1 MRKRLALLGI
11 LICSI
16 LCMFGCNNDPYK
28 NMSIELVGG
37 ATTVQLNIEEVTEN
51 GQTTYTYTPYTFDVA
66 VKNVGDDI
74 DRKVSLSG
82 GRDLVS
88 YSLVYMGDGITR
100 ISVTPLSYAKTGKF
114 TLTIKT
120 LEGNKVQTLDFQI
133 DLKIN
138 NFTINQDNLKVV
150 AKGQSIDL
158 NAIDKYINFF
168 PQATTQK
175 NIEFE
180 VVRPEGNVINGHGEH
195 NYVYDDENTDTY
207 ATIEN
212 GVLKTFKN
220 VNYPKMVEN
229 VVVGG
234 SETQV
239 LTPCI
244 TLKAHSK
251 DAYNYDENG
260 NIISQS
266 IPDRFVDIVVI
277 ENCENIVLKMNC
289 QKNDSESE
297 SGNYGNSF
305 ALEKNKKGEYDVT
318 LLNPNYRSGMMYDS
332 YYIERD
338 LMFDFGS
345 ISDDGSYN
353 PSDYVVTT
361 SPVSEGDA
369 RPIALS
375 YSSLD
380 NSFKVQAQKTGNYSH
395 KFKVDH
401 VNYPNIIDTEIV
413 VNFHVIDIPTDIKV
427 NGTVPKDDYK
437 VYKNYG
443 NSWGTRFTVSLINGL
458 DYTYFVYVKDQ
469 DLGNNL
475 KFYKADGS
483 EQVFGLCKEEGG
495 NKVITSMVESSGYSN
510 FNSNETFYLRHNF
523 DVLPNE
529 GTQIYIGVLFDVASS
544 SYSDQVR
551 NDYFIS
557 SILEF
562 PLNISFETG
571 LQSLDFTADK
581 YIVDLTNKNYSSET
595 LDNTG
600 IKLFDLPAGQTL
612 DNVINL
618 DDIIYDKSLI
628 TVYPYMDYVENRIS
642 FYLKCNSE
650 YKTGKTTV
658 NFTTKNGIKK
668 SVNVETIIPTMY
680 AENENLMDED
690 KMPLSIDFNE
700 GEVLYYF
707 TGKSENNP
715 KYKFNIYK
723 TGENGQE
730 EWGGYEYTSLQR
742 LFMLKDTSVNLKF
755 YDYLLTDNDGIKGC
769 TPIDITSNIGV
780 TFNYPGYA
788 SYSNGKLSVFRV
800 TEDINNPLIM
810 TVSYNGGYIKINDD
824 GSEEYVTYPVVQE
837 IELYI
842 YLALQGVQVTTA
854 KSVDIYINES
864 LGIYSKD
871 LSKHTIRSTFVPRRV
886 ELGAQWNNLWFN
898 ADLPVSLSYDIS
910 KILSSPIYLS
920 NGNQLI
926 VYSIDGSVSR
936 EITYGD
942 LFASTDMV
950 NYECPIECRIGDSLD
965 EWIKTESGYGIEN
978 YDWFLQN
985 RIFNNSI
992 VMVVNVYIT
1001 QFSKLQNI
1009 NSVKFSVKYAS
1020 KIHNFDLDVAQDGV
1034 YFEKRTGKNNEMI
1047 ANIAYSID
1055 ATDAVNKEIML
1066 INGTNDVYST
1076 IVNSSGIGTKGTI
1089 KIIGNNA
1096 GVEYL
1101 TAVPKDNIK
1110 SYNENTK
1117 TYEYYND
1124 KLVQTFRVKVADGSE
1139 NYPFEIRNIDDYVAM
1154 QNDIHNNQYFNY
1166 ILTTNLSLSQIAKPE
1181 ITFANIEEG
1190 KEDEFNNF
1198 SLNGNYVY
1206 FRNNVLYSFHNSL
1219 NNLHIKKTLNNL
1231 TDEVNIGLFTN
1242 INQKVTLKNLSINNA
1257 KIEVVINALNGQNV
1271 NIGIIA
1277 GNAFNSK
1284 INNCAVNGSIKIY
1297 NYSADTNKSNINIG
1311 GMIGQTQEVVDIK
1324 GLPSAYLEGLSN
1336 NSYNANVSVDYMTL
1350 ENELNGVQN
1359 ALNNHYLNVG
1369 GVVGLDSG
1377 SSYSTFEDLKVLP
1390 TIIGI
1395 NYNSSVGGVIGHTK
1409 YANINRVIVY
1419 PIINISDK
1427 AQDNDN
1433 ELNISTFVGSGGE
1446 DNTSVQF
1453 IKITN
1458 SKVYFTKEAYKT
1470 WNNNLNVIIKTDSK
1484 LNFGG
1489 IIANLNQNNAQIQYT
1504 YIRSFHSE
1512 DLSEEYYANIY
1523 ITATNGAIIGG
1534 VVGKANNNNLLINSS
1549 YFNADIMVN
1558 GSNHEGQ
1565 LSTNNTIG
1573 LILGTSAGVGA
1584 NSGISD
1590 SYGIGRV
1597 VVEYTEE
1604 SSIDRA
1610 VIKGLYNN
1618 VGLVGNVNLVT
1629 ADASKLSN
1637 LIKVNGEIKSSS
1649 VSNLA
1654 IIENVYGVVNSN
1666 VYYFG
1671 KSNEIIGLYKEG
1683 SYLVG
1688 NNAIINSALGAS
1700 FGENELGQ
1708 LFKII
1713 GYDIVMDSDNAVA
1726 TSTSKWIWNESANMV
1741 GTLAF
1746 PILLDSSKTKALYD
1760 LIPEKILID
1769 RIATNVPGIY
1779 DVSYTKIVN
1788 GEEIEVPQIIA
1799 FVNKNDRGNNNYYFD
1814 IALNSD
1820 KSTVSIRFDGKE
1832 IHTSF
1837 LEINGDMTISE
1848 DSYGSVLML
1857 QGFKVYPVGEG
1868 IATITLTSVL
1878 DKTVKLNITIKVIT
1892 GITSVELIYDKTVE
1906 TIGENEFKKP
1916 IAYIDE
1922 VINVNLHN
1930 INNIDGVSYDSTY
1943 NYGYKLEIVDTINN
1957 GKISIN
1963 GKDFKYSLDA
1973 NENIYILN
1981 TTSLT
1986 IKGVEVGSVK
1996 FRIYPIVYL
2005 EGLEYNEED
2014 NHYIVLDNISKEFE
2028 IVCLARAKS
2037 ITLNKDELKI
2047 APRNTTNFRMIVE
2060 TSNINIKEII
2070 ADDGITKS
2078 YKISIFNSIQLN
2090 IRNNKYSI
2098 IFSEN
2103 IAGNE
2108 TPIEYDATLNA
2119 DGSYHI
2125 SSFGFEIKHE
2135 LIKLQFSG
2143 INVSK
2148 TEFDAISN
2156 QNTYNLTFDVVVTFD
2171 KDYYRQNAND
2181 FDLNTLFYDCTFK
2194 PSSNTLL
2201 EDSIRISI
2209 SPNVLSNIFTN
2220 YYTRGELL
2228 VNSENESY
2236 PSENEGLF
2244 VIPGTAGL
2252 LKITLDEEFN
2262 DSSYVTVTIDNSYK
2276 EFVTLSQMAGVTN
2289 NIEVK
2294 TSPDDKDIVEYIESY
2309 KDIRFREEIEN
2320 TNNYGIRLS
2329 KLSLNYNEL
2338 GYFSKTYFVKLFLT
2352 RNYGNLTNIPLT
2364 ITSYKVDNT
2373 GIHKNLEKTVTYTIT
2388 QLPLIDIKVDNS
2400 YSAVIGRG
2408 VSKELEVSVRGIT
2421 KDIDFSGLSSTMMI
2435 VDDTNNQVNNL
2446 SIDYINSGRKYYI
2459 CADVE
2464 SDLTSESP
2472 ISINF
2477 KTEEIVWGVRE
2488 TTSTN
2493 LRIQIVEYEIES
2505 IDIERAIDGV
2515 VTLKHGENLILNTNI
2530 TYKDITVGNPDKIS
2544 EYKKLLRNGMGSG
2557 IIDLAEYAS
2566 AGVTVVDTS
2575 NNQNVYDGK
2584 LRLGYGSFDGVS
2596 RVYTPMKL
2604 GNKYNYISLGEG
2616 NTKTND
2622 EKYRLH
2628 YFIIKGTGIT
2638 NNNNALLR
2646 LSIPYIYNNGKLQVT
2661 DTILGYSIIE
2671 VDFQIVVEDSSS
2683 FDRPNPIE
2691 TQNDLIEACNA
2702 GGGDYILLNNLE
2714 LENWTPLDATFN
2726 SLDGNGYVISVK
2738 SFNLSII
2745 RTQDSANIGIFG
2757 NVSSTTLI
2765 KNVTIDVSSMLITE
2779 EEMLQRLDT
2788 VSNAS
2793 KETYLYDA
2801 SIDLSFVNNVTF
2813 GILAGTNEGAITNA
2827 KVINSTNTYSSLP
2840 STKMYYHIVTSQGY
2854 LSNNLVVSKIGGLVG
2869 VNAETGAITNSII
2882 GLNESTMSGNNSTIQ
2897 VVKNPS
2903 DSSYNNESD
2912 ELESLNIYPFVI
2924 AGGNNIAGIVAEN
2937 NGTIS
2942 NSYVKGVGLYNTY
2955 PAVQNSATG
2964 GLVATN
2970 TGTISSSHVES
2981 INITKYRAEEDKFKI
2996 ESTGNIGGLVYSNT
3010 GKIENAY
3017 SNVYLE
3023 TQSAF
3028 TGGFVFTNG
3037 ESGTITNAYTTS
3049 VNKNNLARGQFT
3061 GVGANG
3067 RDVLNSGEY
3076 YNCYYLVLEDEN
3088 VNDLE
3093 YAKPIQI
3100 EVNDISNKNTW
3111 RGFSFTTVSNSE
3123 GIWVTVEGSTPRLAS
3138 STYDTNSFRKL
3149 TSIEEIT
3156 EGGVTY
3162 NTYIYEYVGYNLG
3175 SQSNPLI
3182 IDKASNFAT
3191 YIIDNSVEI
3200 DYNGSKVRA
3209 FGVDAVLNGN
3219 SLSNLN
3225 VVRHVRIVNNLNF
3238 EKITT
3243 STMHKGVYLYNLIF
3257 AGVLDGNGMILSNLN
3272 INTDTIQLDNFGLF
3286 GQVGIDSNITSK
3298 QTVVKNLNMNL
3309 RTYKSSDSSRAGVL
3323 AGTIMNSSIINVK
3336 IDGNASDTNSIVVG
3350 GRNMAGALAGL
3361 IYADNSG
3368 TIFMYDI
3375 NVKNIVVE
3383 ASYGSLGGEITDYSY
3398 DKSNGLYKQ
3407 FVIKNADN
3415 EDVTKSFVGL
3425 YDRNTNSTKLF
3436 VNDNTYRADVSYA
3449 GSIAGVILAN
3459 NYNKSISHDNELDE
3473 FGNLNY
3479 RTQPDNN
3486 TIDNIVA
3493 SGNITIKTAD
3503 NSGGLFGYVGENTL
3517 IKNSKFVLNGN
3528 QIIRAFNY
3536 AGGLV
3541 AENHGVIEQCYIA
3554 LSDSEQEIID
3564 NNLVARNNSDNF
3576 IQLFDSL
3583 TSTNYTVSIG
3593 GIAGYSSNGVI
3604 IDSYSKV
3611 NVTKPLA
3618 YIAGGLIGYSEDYN
3632 YIAFSYTTGAV
3643 YSRFITGGLVGLQ
3656 VNSDIQFENRQKE
3669 SEDIYANI
3677 YTPKNYLSMDSVYA
3691 LTDWNIST
3699 SNFDFRQKITEK
3711 LYENQKVLYSR
3722 PDGTYY
3728 KFYVKMPEIG
3738 NLNIS
3743 EDKALYAGLHNE
3755 YYVGS
3760 AIGYIMLNTI
3770 TDVSKKMIDFVDWND
3785 ADISTITRT
3794 VTVISNIKSTN
3805 DNVVTNTLGLY
3816 STNGSL
3822 AAGNKVDNYTSS
3834 VFNYYIDS
3842 SNYINL
3848 YSYRTSYIS
3857 NLNNYN
3863 LVEIDETKTD
3873 VYYDVFTYP
3882 QVFSQE
3888 YLEQMIGAYYQVID
3902 SNNVSTASVFKFDY
3916 NADNRFDKTII
3927 SSKKVF
3933 INMNND
3939 YIWTLGTYL
3948 PKYSYGL
3955 YTSGKI
3961 IKTAEELQEALNS
3974 VSTGRTYKV
3983 KPSSAKYTLELNNIT
3998 DTNKVIAYAQTIR
4011 DLFIGEQL
4019 NGNNPKIIIKI
4030 TNASGKDA
4038 SSVNSLF
4045 NILNGVSL
4053 SNLDFEIVY
4062 SNVNF
4067 ETEKLYSNWGLFA
4080 NSLQNVTIN
4089 NCNFSITIE
4098 NDLTI
4103 KNSDTFGSIYNVK
4116 NAGLLFGEIINS
4128 SIVNSKFIVSA
4139 KGIEISND
4147 KIENFGIL
4155 AGYVENS
4162 SLANNRYDFTVA
4174 EVKNSVSSENINIA
4188 GLVGVL
4194 NYSTLSGGNNPNYIK
4209 INNGSTIK
4217 ISNNYNVKQMNVSS
4231 LVAYSNNATIKDVNF
4246 TNNLDFIN
4254 NGYVTD
4260 ELNVANTIAMANS
4273 SNINGLVVSGNLSVD
4288 NTDDNHV
4295 NIASIIAHDL
4305 KSSKMTKKLASSS
4318 VQINATVNSM
4328 NLNVGGLIGL
4338 EEYSANV
4345 IALGQFTGSVS
4356 VTNNKVGTSVTNP
4369 KGDAIITPSK
4379 TLIGGIIG
4387 NAQGYV
4393 GLTNILSAG
4402 KIDVTTID
4410 SALVHVSVGGIIG
4423 NTNSSQIENFTS
4435 LSEVTL
4441 NKNYSN
4447 ADVNISGVIGNNNG
4461 VFTGINGFVLFELPT
4476 NTNVNRYAITN
4487 NSVSQNTQNVFY
4499 CNELM
4504 GNYSS
4509 DSMFNNYALADLY
4522 GTISLYSLLGKTMNT
4537 NSFFMSS
4544 NVRKINNLQ
4553 VIIPNGTTL
4562 PNTLSSSIYTP
4573 HILSGSLSET
4583 NVSGYNVILDNI
4595 SVTNL
4600 ILNANSVISGRTGSK
4615 RNAIITLSNTTGST
4629 STKFAFS
4636 TNNGIISNV
4645 YFKVSGGGLEENTV
4659 GQNIALVK
4667 VNNGLISQVYAYGMT
4682 ESLFSIAET
4691 NANTGVILKSAS
4703 ATIYVGN
4710 KTEIY
4715 GLTNSNR
4722 GYISDCY
4729 SSNFGHTKNTSTKTK
4744 VYGLTNENLGRIEN
4758 SAYFIPSVME
4768 YENELS
4774 GTYKIGYSGEGTS
4787 VVNGQTYRCENSATP
4802 GFAQSRSTIWTSEN
4816 DHAQIIGFKDI
4827 EGAIVLKAKLTQ
4839 GATVLS
4845 DLTIIRNT
4853 LATKSS
4859 NTYYFDYDILFY
4871 SDEKLSYNIVRFN
4884 NGGALA
4890 NYINSI
4896 VYSSIPENTIIIID
4910 GDISLNGDIK
4920 AISVPSSSMVVG
4932 RKIDGRNSR
4941 IIHTGSKF
4949 IEHELIKY
4957 NYGIIAC
4964 IDFQQLKLNNT
4975 GDSKYFAPIMYN
4987 YGIVYGVSLT
4997 NDCMI
5002 YGGNSRIVAGIVA
5015 ISGKSAV
5022 INRCSVTNFT
5032 INSIEFYNF
5041 ICNEPYG
5048 RVYNCSASNMA
5059 ASGTKYSGGKN
5070 GQGDND

>member
-1 MRKRLALLGI
+1 MKKRLALLGI

-51 GQTTYTYTPYTFDVA
+51 GQTTYTYTPYTFNVA

-74 DRKVSLSG
+74 DKKISLSG

-88 YSLVYMGDGITR
+88 YSLLYLGDGITR
-100 ISVTPLSYAKTGKF
+100 VSVTPLSYAKTGKF

-120 LEGNKVQTLDFQI
+120 LEGNKTQTLDFQI

-138 NFTINQDNLKVV
+138 NFTINQDNLKVI

-180 VVRPEGNVINGHGEH
+180 VVRPEGNVIAGHGEH

-212 GVLKTFKN
+212 GILKTFKN
-220 VNYPKMVEN
+220 VDYPKMVEN

-239 LTPCI
+239 LTQCI

-277 ENCENIVLKMNC
+277 ENCENIILKMNC

-338 LMFDFGS
+338 LMFDFGA

-380 NSFKVQAQKTGNYSH
+380 NSFKVQAQRAGNYSH

-401 VNYPNIIDTEIV
+401 VNYPNIIDTEII

-437 VYKNYG
+437 IYKNYG
-443 NSWGTRFTVSLINGL
+443 NSWGTRFTVSLINGSE
-458 DYTYFVYVKDQ
+458 YTYFVYVKDQ

-495 NKVITSMVESSGYSN
+495 NKVISSMIEGSGYSN

-523 DVLPNE
+523 DVLPSE
-529 GTQIYIGVLFDVASS
+529 STQIYIGVLFDVTSG

-551 NDYFIS
+551 KDYFIS

-571 LQSLDFTADK
+571 LQSLDFTAEK
-581 YIVDLTNKNYSSET
+581 YIVDLTNKNYSSEVM
-595 LDNTG
+595 DNTG

-618 DDIIYDKSLI
+618 DDIIYDKSLVTI
-628 TVYPYMDYVENRIS
+628 YPYMDYAENRIS

-650 YKTGKTTV
+650 YKTGKTIA

-668 SVNVETIIPTMY
+668 SVNIETIIPTMY
-680 AENENLMDED
+680 AENENLMEED

-707 TGKSENNP
+707 TGKSDSNP
-715 KYKFNIYK
+715 KYKYNIYK
-723 TGENGQE
+723 TTENGQE

-755 YDYLLTDNDGIKGC
+755 YDYLLTENDGTKSC
-769 TPIDITSNIGV
+769 TPIDITSSIGV

-810 TVSYNGGYIKINDD
+810 TVSYNGGYIRINDD
-824 GSEEYVTYPVVQE
+824 GSEEYVSYPVVQE

-871 LSKHTIRSTFVPRRV
+871 LSKHVIKSTFVPRRV

-898 ADLPVSLSYDIS
+898 TDLPVSLSYDIS

-942 LFASTDMV
+942 LFATTDMI

-965 EWIKTESGYGIEN
+965 EWIKTESGYGAEN

-1009 NSVKFSVKYAS
+1009 NSVKFNAKYAS
-1020 KIHNFDLDVAQDGV
+1020 KINNFNLDIAQDGV
-1034 YFEKRTGKNNEMI
+1034 YFEKRTGKTNEMI

-1096 GVEYL
+1096 GIEYL

-1110 SYNENTK
+1110 SYNEITK

-1124 KLVQTFRVKVADGSE
+1124 KLVQVFRVKVADGSE
-1139 NYPFEIRNIDDYVAM
+1139 SYPFEIRSIDDYVTM
-1154 QNDIHNNQYFNY
+1154 QNDIQNNQYLNY

-1190 KEDEFNNF
+1190 NENQFNNF
-1198 SLNGNYVY
+1198 SLNGNYTY
-1206 FRNNVLYSFHNSL
+1206 FRNNVYYSFHNSL

-1231 TDEVNIGLFTN
+1231 TEEVYIGLFNN
-1242 INQKVTLKNLSINNA
+1242 INQKVTIKNLGISNA
-1257 KIEVVINALNGQNV
+1257 KIEVIINALNGQNA
-1271 NIGIIA
+1271 NIGILA
-1277 GNAFNSK
+1277 GNAINAK
-1284 INNCAVNGSIKIY
+1284 IYNCAINGTIKIY
-1297 NYSADTNKSNINIG
+1297 NYSADANKSNINIG
-1311 GMIGQTQEVVDIK
+1311 GMIGQTREVVDII
-1324 GLPSAYLEGLSN
+1324 GLPSAYMEGLSN
-1336 NSYNANVSVDYMTL
+1336 NSYNANVSIDYLTL
-1350 ENELNGVQN
+1350 DNELNGVQN

-1369 GVVGLDSG
+1369 GLVGLDSG

-1395 NYNSSVGGVIGHTK
+1395 NYNSSVGGVVGYTR
-1409 YANINRVIVY
+1409 YANINKVIVY

-1427 AQDNDN
+1427 VQDNDN
-1433 ELNISTFVGSGGE
+1433 QLNISTFVGSGG
-1446 DNTSVQF
+1446 DNNIGVQY
-1453 IKITN
+1453 IKISN
-1458 SKVYFTKEAYKT
+1458 SKVYFTKEGYRT
-1470 WNNNLNVIIKTDSK
+1470 WNDNLNVIVKTSSK

-1489 IIANLNQNNAQIQYT
+1489 IIANLNQNNAQIQHT
-1504 YIRSFHSE
+1504 YLRSFHSE
-1512 DLSEEYYANIY
+1512 DLSDEYYANIY
-1523 ITATNGAIIGG
+1523 INATNGAIIGG
-1534 VVGKANNNNLLINSS
+1534 LVGRANNNKLLINSS
-1549 YFNADIMVN
+1549 YFNADIMIN
-1558 GSNHEGQ
+1558 GNNTEGQ

-1584 NSGISD
+1584 NSGLSD
-1590 SYGIGRV
+1590 SYAIGRV
-1597 VVEYTEE
+1597 VVEYLDE
-1604 SSIDRA
+1604 SAINRS

-1618 VGLVGNVNLVT
+1618 VGLIGNVNLVT
-1629 ADASKLSN
+1629 ADSSKISN
-1637 LIKVNGEIKSSS
+1637 LIKVDGEIKSSS
-1649 VSNLA
+1649 VSNLS
-1654 IIENVYGVVNSN
+1654 IIDNVYGVINSN

-1671 KSNEIIGLYKEG
+1671 INNEVIGLYKDN
-1683 SYLVG
+1683 SYLIG
-1688 NNAIINSALGAS
+1688 ENAIIRTALNTS
-1700 FGENELGQ
+1700 FRENELGQ
-1708 LFKII
+1708 LFRTIGFDII
-1713 GYDIVMDSDNAVA
+1713 MDSDDAVA
-1726 TSTSKWIWNESANMV
+1726 TSTTKWIWNESANMV

-1788 GEEIEVPQIIA
+1788 GEEIEIPQIIA
-1799 FVNKNDRGNNNYYFD
+1799 FVNKNDNGNNKFCFD

-1820 KSTVSIRFDGKE
+1820 RSTVSIRFDGKE

-1837 LEINGDMTISE
+1837 LEINGDMTIVE
-1848 DSYGSVLML
+1848 DSYGSVLLL

-1878 DKTVKLNITIKVIT
+1878 DKTVKLNIIVKVIT
-1892 GITSVELIYDKTVE
+1892 GITSVDLIYDNTVE

-1922 VINVNLHN
+1922 VININLHN
-1930 INNIDGVSYDSTY
+1930 INNIDGVSYESTY
-1943 NYGYKLEIVDTINN
+1943 KYGYKLEIVNATNN

-1973 NENIYILN
+1973 SDNSYILN

-2014 NHYIVLDNISKEFE
+2014 NHYIVLDNIFKEFE

-2037 ITLNKDELKI
+2037 IILNKDELKI
-2047 APRNTTNFRMIVE
+2047 APKNTTNFRLIVE
-2060 TSNINIKEII
+2060 TSNISIREVLE
-2070 ADDGITKS
+2070 DDGITKS
-2078 YKISIFNSIQLN
+2078 YKISILNSIQLN
-2090 IRNNKYSI
+2090 IRNNKYLLL
-2098 IFSEN
+2098 FSEN

-2108 TPIEYDATLNA
+2108 SPIEYDAIKNA
-2119 DGSYHI
+2119 DGSYYVT
-2125 SSFGFEIKHE
+2125 SFGFEINHE
-2135 LIKLQFSG
+2135 LIKLQFNG
-2143 INVSK
+2143 INISK
-2148 TEFDAISN
+2148 TAFDAASN

-2171 KDYYRQNAND
+2171 KDYYRQNANN
-2181 FDLNTLFYDCTFK
+2181 FDLNTIFYDCTFS
-2194 PSSNTLL
+2194 PSSNTSL

-2209 SPNVLSNIFTN
+2209 SPNVLTNIFTN

-2228 VNSENESY
+2228 VNSENETY
-2236 PSENEGLF
+2236 PSENESLF

-2262 DSSYVTVTIDNSYK
+2262 DSSYVIVTIDNNYK

-2289 NIEVK
+2289 NLVV
-2294 TSPDDKDIVEYIESY
+2294 SPDSADIVEYIESY
-2309 KDIRFREEIEN
+2309 KDIRFREEIII
-2320 TNNYGIRLS
+2320 TNNYGIKLS
-2329 KLSLNYNEL
+2329 KLSLNYNEI

-2352 RNYGNLTNIPLT
+2352 RNYGTLTNIPLT

-2373 GIHKNLEKTVTYTIT
+2373 GTYKNLEKTVNYTIT
-2388 QLPLIDIKVDNS
+2388 QLPLIDVKVDNS

-2408 VSKELEVSVRGIT
+2408 VSKELEINVRGIT
-2421 KDIDFSGLSSTMMI
+2421 NNIDFSGLSSNMSI
-2435 VDDTNNQVNNL
+2435 VDDKNNQVTIL
-2446 SIDYINSGRKYYI
+2446 DIDYINSGRKYYI

-2464 SDLTSESP
+2464 SSITNEP
-2472 ISINF
+2472 IKINF
-2477 KTEEIVWGVRE
+2477 KAEEIVWGVRE
-2488 TTSTN
+2488 TTSAD
-2493 LRIQIVEYEIES
+2493 LKMQVVEYEIDS
-2505 IDIERAIDGV
+2505 INIERAIDGII
-2515 VTLKHGENLILNTNI
+2515 TLKHGEKLILNTNI
-2530 TYKDITVGNPDKIS
+2530 TYKDITVGNSDKIS
-2544 EYKKLLRNGMGSG
+2544 EYRKLLRNGLGSG
-2557 IIDLAEYAS
+2557 IVDLTEYAS
-2566 AGVTVVDTS
+2566 AGVTVVDTA
-2575 NNQNVYDGK
+2575 NNQNINDGK
-2584 LRLGYGSFDGVS
+2584 LRLGYGSFDGET
-2596 RVYTPMKL
+2596 RIYAPMKL
-2604 GNKYNYISLGEG
+2604 DGKYNYISLGEDVT
-2616 NTKTND
+2616 NTSD
-2622 EKYRLH
+2622 GKYRLN
-2628 YFIIKGTGIT
+2628 YFTIKGTGIT
-2638 NNNNALLR
+2638 NNSSVLLR
-2646 LSIPYIYNNGKLQVT
+2646 LSIPYIYNKGKLEIT
-2661 DTILGYSIIE
+2661 DTILGYSMME
-2671 VDFQIVVEDSSS
+2671 VDFQIIVEDSSS
-2683 FDRPNPIE
+2683 YDRPNPIE

-2714 LENWTPLDATFN
+2714 LENWTPLDATFT
-2726 SLDGNGYVISVK
+2726 SLDGNGYIISVK
-2738 SFNLSII
+2738 SFNLATI
-2745 RTQDSANIGIFG
+2745 RTQESANVGIFG

-2765 KNVTIDVSSMLITE
+2765 KNVTIDVSNMLITE
-2779 EEMLQRLDT
+2779 EEMLRRLDT
-2788 VSNAS
+2788 VTNAS

-2801 SIDLSFVNNVTF
+2801 NIDVSFVTSVTF

-2827 KVINSTNTYSSLP
+2827 KVINSTNTYSNLP
-2840 STKMYYHIVTSQGY
+2840 STKMYYHVVTSQGY
-2854 LSNNLVVSKIGGLVG
+2854 LNNNLVVTKIGGLVG
-2869 VNAETGAITNSII
+2869 VNAETGAITNSMI
-2882 GLNESTMSGNNSTIQ
+2882 GLNESTMNGNNSTIQ

-2903 DSSYNNESD
+2903 ASNYNNESD

-2942 NSYVKGVGLYNTY
+2942 NAYVKGVGLYNTY
-2955 PAVQNSATG
+2955 PAVQNSTTG

-2981 INITKYRAEEDKFKI
+2981 VNVTNYRAQEDKFKV
-2996 ESTGNIGGLVYSNT
+2996 ESTGNIGGFVYSNT
-3010 GKIENAY
+3010 GIIKNAY

-3037 ESGTITNAYTTS
+3037 NNGRITNTYTTS
-3049 VNKNNLARGQFT
+3049 VNRNNLARGQFT
-3061 GVGANG
+3061 GVGTNG

-3076 YNCYYLVLEDEN
+3076 YNCYYLVLENEN
-3088 VNDLE
+3088 ANDLE

-3123 GIWVTVEGSTPRLAS
+3123 GIWVLVEGSTPRLAS

-3149 TSIEEIT
+3149 ASIDEII

-3162 NTYIYEYVGYNLG
+3162 TTYTYEYIGYNLG

-3209 FGVDAVLNGN
+3209 FGVDAKLDGN

-3225 VVRHVRIVNNLNF
+3225 VVRHVRIVNNLDF
-3238 EKITT
+3238 EKIAT

-3257 AGVLDGNGMILSNLN
+3257 AGVLDGNGMTLNNLN

-3286 GQVGIDSNITSK
+3286 GQVGIDSSITSK

-3323 AGTIMNSSIINVK
+3323 AGTIMNSSIINVA
-3336 IDGNASDTNSIVVG
+3336 IDGNASDSNSIVVG

-3375 NVKNIVVE
+3375 NVKDIVIE

-3398 DKSNGLYKQ
+3398 DKSNGLYKK

-3425 YDRNTNSTKLF
+3425 YDRDTNSTKLF
-3436 VNDNTYRADVSYA
+3436 LNDNNYRADISYA
-3449 GSIAGVILAN
+3449 GSIAGVIIAN

-3503 NSGGLFGYVGENTL
+3503 NSGGLFGYIGENTL
-3517 IKNSKFVLNGN
+3517 IKNSRFILNGN

-3536 AGGLV
+3536 AGGIV

-3554 LSDSEQEIID
+3554 LSDSEQEILDDSI
-3564 NNLVARNNSDNF
+3564 VARNNGDNF
-3576 IQLFDSL
+3576 IQLFDTL

-3632 YIAFSYTTGAV
+3632 YIAFSYATGAV

-3656 VNSDIQFENRQKE
+3656 VNSDIQFNISQKG

-3677 YTPKNYLSMDSVYA
+3677 YTPNNYLSMDSVYA

-3699 SNFDFRQKITEK
+3699 NDIDFRQKTTEK
-3711 LYENQKVLYSR
+3711 LYENQKVLYGK

-3743 EDKALYAGLHNE
+3743 ENKALYSSLHNE

-3770 TDVSKKMIDFVDWND
+3770 DVSKRMIDLVDWND
-3785 ADISTITRT
+3785 ADLSTINRS

-3822 AAGNKVDNYTSS
+3822 AAGNKVDSYTNS
-3834 VFNYYIDS
+3834 VFNYYTDS

-3848 YSYRTSYIS
+3848 YSYRIAYIS
-3857 NLNNYN
+3857 NLNKYD
-3863 LVEIDETKTD
+3863 VSEIDATQAD
-3873 VYYDVFTYP
+3873 NYYDVFTYP

-3902 SNNVSTASVFKFDY
+3902 SNNASTASVFKFDY
-3916 NADNRFDKTII
+3916 NADNRFDKTTA

-3933 INMNND
+3933 INMDND

-3955 YTSGKI
+3955 YASGKI
-3961 IKTAEELQEALNS
+3961 INTAEELQEALNS
-3974 VSTGRTYKV
+3974 VSTGRTYKI
-3983 KPSSAKYTLELNNIT
+3983 KPSSADYTLELDDIT

-4011 DLFIGEQL
+4011 DLFIGEQS
-4019 NGNNPKIIIKI
+4019 NGKNPKIVIKI

-4053 SNLDFEIVY
+4053 SNLDFEIIY

-4089 NCNFSITIE
+4089 NCNFNITIDT
-4098 NDLTI
+4098 NLKI
-4103 KNSDTFGSIYNVK
+4103 KGSNSFGSLYNV
-4116 NAGLLFGEIINS
+4116 NTVGLVFGEIINS
-4128 SIVNSKFIVSA
+4128 SIVNSKFTLNA
-4139 KGIEISND
+4139 NNGIEISSN
-4147 KIENFGIL
+4147 KIENFGMF

-4162 SLANNRYDFTVA
+4162 SLNNKYDFYTD
-4174 EVKNSVSSENINIA
+4174 EIKNIESSDNINISC
-4188 GLVGVL
+4188 LVGVL
-4194 NYSTLSGGNNPNYIK
+4194 NYSTLNGGNNPDNIK
-4209 INNGSTIK
+4209 INDKSSMEM
-4217 ISNNYNVKQMNVSS
+4217 SNNYDIKQINVAS
-4231 LVAYSNNATIKDVNF
+4231 LVAYSNNSTIKDINF
-4246 TNNLDFIN
+4246 TNNLNFIN
-4254 NGYVTD
+4254 NSNTISD
-4260 ELNVANTIAMANS
+4260 ELNVANAIAMSNS
-4273 SNINGLVVSGNLSVD
+4273 TNINGLVVNGSLSIE
-4288 NTDDNHV
+4288 NNDDDYV
-4295 NIASIIAHDL
+4295 NISSIIAHDL
-4305 KSSKMTKKLASSS
+4305 KSSKMTNKLASSN
-4318 VQINATVNSM
+4318 VQIYANVNSM
-4328 NLNVGGLIGL
+4328 NLSVGGLIGL
-4338 EEYSANV
+4338 EEYSSNV
-4345 IALGQFTGSVS
+4345 IALGQFTGSIN

-4387 NAQGYV
+4387 NAQGFV
-4393 GLTNILSAG
+4393 SLTNILSAG
-4402 KIDVTTID
+4402 KIGVTTND
-4410 SALVHVSVGGIIG
+4410 NTLVQVSVGGIIG
-4423 NTNSSQIENFTS
+4423 NSNSAQIENFTS

-4441 NKNYSN
+4441 NKVYSN
-4447 ADVNISGVIGNNNG
+4447 ANVNVSGVIGNNNG
-4461 VFTGINGFVLFELPT
+4461 VFTGINGFVLFELPI
-4476 NTNVNRYAITN
+4476 NTNINRYAITN

-4504 GNYSS
+4504 GNYAS

-4522 GTISLYSLLGKTMNT
+4522 DTISPYSLLGKTINT

-4544 NVRKINNLQ
+4544 NIRKINNLQ
-4553 VIIPNGTTL
+4553 VVIPNGTELTNNL
-4562 PNTLSSSIYTP
+4562 TSSIYNP
-4573 HILSGSLSET
+4573 HLLEGSLSET
-4583 NVSGYNVILDNI
+4583 NISGYNVIKDYV

-4600 ILNANSVISGRTGSK
+4600 TLNANSVISGRTNNDC
-4615 RNAIITLSNTTGST
+4615 NAIITLSNETGAT
-4629 STKFAFS
+4629 STRYAFGV
-4636 TNNGIISNV
+4636 NNGIISNV
-4645 YFKVSGGGLEENTV
+4645 YFKMSGGGLEENLV
-4659 GQNIALVK
+4659 GQNIALVET
-4667 VNNGLISQVYAYGMT
+4667 NNGVISQVYAYGMT
-4682 ESLFSIAET
+4682 ESVFSIAKT
-4691 NANTGVILKSAS
+4691 NSINGIIVKSAS

-4710 KTEIY
+4710 KSEIY
-4715 GLTNSNR
+4715 GLTNSNQ

-4729 SSNFGHTKNTSTKTK
+4729 SSSFGHAKNTSVKTK
-4744 VYGLTNENLGRIEN
+4744 VYGLTNENLGKIEN
-4758 SAYFIPSVME
+4758 SSYFIPSVME

-4774 GTYKIGYSGEGTS
+4774 GTYKIGYSGSGDS
-4787 VVNGQTYRCENSATP
+4787 RINGQTYRCENSAKP

-4816 DHAQIIGFKDI
+4816 DHAQIIGFTDI
-4827 EGAIVLKAKLTQ
+4827 EGAIVLKIKLTQ
-4839 GATVLS
+4839 GPTVIS
-4845 DLTIIRNT
+4845 DLSNIKNV

-4859 NTYYFDYDILFY
+4859 NTYFFDYDILFY

-4884 NGGALA
+4884 DGGLFA

-4896 VYSSIPENTIIIID
+4896 VYSSIPENTIIFID
-4910 GDISLNGDIK
+4910 GDISLSGDIK
-4920 AISVPSSSMVVG
+4920 AISVPSTSMIVG
-4932 RKIDGRNSR
+4932 RKIDGRNSS
-4941 IIHTGSKF
+4941 IIHTDGKF

-4987 YGIVYGVSLT
+4987 YGIVYGISLT
-4997 NDCMI
+4997 NNSMV

-5015 ISGKSAV
+5015 ISGKSAI
-5022 INRCSVTNFT
+5022 INKCSVINFT
-5032 INSIEFYNF
+5032 INSNEYYNF

-5048 RVYNCSASNMA
+5048 KVYNCSARNMA
-5059 ASGTKYSGGKN
+5059 ASGSRYVNGKN
-5070 GQGDND
+5070 GQNDND